1 MQVSKGLMEKFG
13 RERVVDT
20 PITEAG
26 FAGIGV
32 GAAMSGLVPIVEFM
46 TFNFSMQAIDHIV
59 NSAAKLRYMSGGM
72 YNVPIVFRGPNGP
85 PRAVGAQHSQ
95 CFGAWYSS
103 VPGLKVVAPW
113 NCNDAKGLLKVL
125 HLSRGLLCSSRG
137 SSLTTHDTTHGTYDT
152 HTHSRHTRITTFL
165 LNAQAAIRDPNP
177 VVFLESEIGY
187 NEIYELSPEAQSKDF
202 VLDIG
207 KAHIEKEGSDITVL
221 TFSRMVGVA
230 LEAAQKAAE
239 KGISVEVVNLRS
251 LRPLDLDTIVNSIKK
266 TNRFVTVEE
275 GWPQCGIGSEIIAL
289 ANERTSFTH
298 ACRNATQC
306 KTHNAHTQR
315 TRR

>member
-1 MQVSKGLMEKFG
+1 MQFSW
-13 RERVVDT
+13 
-20 PITEAG
+20 
-26 FAGIGV
+26 
-32 GAAMSGLVPIVEFM
+32 IVAHH
-46 TFNFSMQAIDHIV
+46 T
-59 NSAAKLRYMSGGM
+59 R
-72 YNVPIVFRGPNGP
+72 
-85 PRAVGAQHSQ
+85 
-95 CFGAWYSS
+95 
-103 VPGLKVVAPW
+103 
-113 NCNDAKGLLKVL
+113 
-125 HLSRGLLCSSRG
+125 
-137 SSLTTHDTTHGTYDT
+137 HDTRHIRHT
-152 HTHSRHTRITTFL
+152 HTHPRHTRITTFL

>member
-1 MQVSKGLMEKFG
+1 MQFSW
-13 RERVVDT
+13 
-20 PITEAG
+20 
-26 FAGIGV
+26 IG
-32 GAAMSGLVPIVEFM
+32 AHHA
-46 TFNFSMQAIDHIV
+46 HI
-59 NSAAKLRYMSGGM
+59 
-72 YNVPIVFRGPNGP
+72 
-85 PRAVGAQHSQ
+85 
-95 CFGAWYSS
+95 
-103 VPGLKVVAPW
+103 
-113 NCNDAKGLLKVL
+113 
-125 HLSRGLLCSSRG
+125 
-137 SSLTTHDTTHGTYDT
+137 
-152 HTHSRHTRITTFL
+152 RHTRHTRNTTFS

-187 NEIYELSPEAQSKDF
+187 NEIYELSPEAQSKDY

-289 ANERTSFTH
+289 ANERTSFTRARATTEH
-298 ACRNATQC
+298 NATQHATQNT
-306 KTHNAHTQR
+306 THTRNAHDQLS
-315 TRR
+315 